1 MKDDDSNLNRL
12 KIQRDKFDLE
22 LDKKDQEI
30 ILYLDKINDLEEEL
44 MKLHELISK
53 TPSNESIVK
62 MIESKFIFEL
72 KEKEREIRDLKNRMG
87 FLRQEKVILQRELE
101 EFKKISIPS
110 AKSIEEVRQRQD
122 SVDYILNLE
131 SEINELRKELYT
143 HEIIMGNLKKE
154 LEKKEDRIKSLNLN
168 IVELNQELK
177 TGNLIIEGKI
187 NKKIRKDLNSRVQ
200 KELEKNKKQIEDL
213 KGELNKY
220 KVSQR
225 DKIRY
230 DIEMS
235 EFQNKINFLEDLL
248 KKKDKIIDELKSNK

>member
-12 KIQRDKFDLE
+12 KIQKDKFDLE

-44 MKLHELISK
+44 MKLHEIISK

-101 EFKKISIPS
+101 EFKKSSIPS

-131 SEINELRKELYT
+131 STINELRKELYT
-143 HEIIMGNLKKE
+143 QEIIMGNLKKE
-154 LEKKEDRIKSLNLN
+154 LEKKEEQIKSLNLN

-177 TGNLIIEGKI
+177 TGNLMIEGKI
-187 NKKIRKDLNSRVQ
+187 NKKIRKELNSRLQ

-248 KKKDKIIDELKSNK
+248 KKKDKIINELKSNK

>member
-87 FLRQEKVILQRELE
+87 FLRQEKV
-101 EFKKISIPS
+101 
-110 AKSIEEVRQRQD
+110 
-122 SVDYILNLE
+122 
-131 SEINELRKELYT
+131 
-143 HEIIMGNLKKE
+143 
-154 LEKKEDRIKSLNLN
+154 
-168 IVELNQELK
+168 
-177 TGNLIIEGKI
+177 
-187 NKKIRKDLNSRVQ
+187 
-200 KELEKNKKQIEDL
+200 
-213 KGELNKY
+213 
-220 KVSQR
+220 
-225 DKIRY
+225 
-230 DIEMS
+230 
-235 EFQNKINFLEDLL
+235 
-248 KKKDKIIDELKSNK
+248 

>member
-1 MKDDDSNLNRL
+1 MKDDDNNLNRL

-30 ILYLDKINDLEEEL
+30 IQYLDKINDLEEEL
-44 MKLHELISK
+44 MKLHEIISK
-53 TPSNESIVK
+53 TPSNETIVK
-62 MIESKFIFEL
+62 TIESKFNFEL

-101 EFKKISIPS
+101 EFKKISVPS
-110 AKSIEEVRQRQD
+110 AKSIEEVRQRQE

-131 SEINELRKELYT
+131 STINDLRKKLYT
-143 HEIIMGNLKKE
+143 QEIIMGNLKKE

-168 IVELNQELK
+168 IIELNEEIK
-177 TGNLIIEGKI
+177 IKNSIIEGKI
-187 NKKIRKDLNSRVQ
+187 NKKIRKELNYGLQ
-200 KELEKNKKQIEDL
+200 KELEKNKKQIEALRD
-213 KGELNKY
+213 ELNKY

-225 DKIRY
+225 EKIRY

-235 EFQNKINFLEDLL
+235 EFQNKINFLEELL
-248 KKKDKIIDELKSNK
+248 KKKDKIINELKSNK